1 MATPTQSP
9 SRTRAAGKKP
19 PLMEGGSE
27 GHAGGNERRKGQPRR
42 HETHCGRL
50 TEEHDGAARSI
61 QQRRAGSRFRY
72 RRRRQAATYLRPA
85 QDASFHVIFFAALWT
100 ALVGAGVLATTG
112 TIAIGTDTDSDRI
125 LVRTAVEAVSPG
137 SRFPSEHEASIYLSH
152 SATLLDFITANSS
165 SRRAY
170 ATPCYSRL
178 RPTSTHA
185 NLQPQR
191 TCFCPHTASPPFL
204 VTNPSLPTAR
214 QFQPAPP
221 ITGNHPPERPDRTD
235 STRFT
240 ARMRPAAPTADHS
253 NGPGR
258 MDRTRSPL
266 SRSAQR
272 LHASKPGHPVHT
284 VLLPVPSRNTR
295 LLPLTSTSSPSRAP
309 PSLLLIIVRPR
320 KCW

>member
-1 MATPTQSP
+1 M
-9 SRTRAAGKKP
+9 
-19 PLMEGGSE
+19 
-27 GHAGGNERRKGQPRR
+27 
-42 HETHCGRL
+42 
-50 TEEHDGAARSI
+50 
-61 QQRRAGSRFRY
+61 
-72 RRRRQAATYLRPA
+72 RPA

-100 ALVGAGVLATTG
+100 ARVGAGVLATTG

-125 LVRTAVEAVSPG
+125 SVRTAVEAVSPG
-137 SRFPSEHEASIYLSH
+137 SRFPSEHETSIYLSP

-165 SRRAY
+165 SRRAF
-170 ATPCYSRL
+170 ATPCYSRQ
-178 RPTSTHA
+178 RPTSTHE

-191 TCFCPHTASPPFL
+191 TCFCPRTASPPFL
-204 VTNPSLPTAR
+204 VTNPNLPTAR

-221 ITGNHPPERPDRTD
+221 ITGNQPPERPDRTD
-235 STRFT
+235 STHFT

-284 VLLPVPSRNTR
+284 VLLPVPSRNTTKKKR
-295 LLPLTSTSSPSRAP
+295 QENA
-309 PSLLLIIVRPR
+309 
-320 KCW
+320 